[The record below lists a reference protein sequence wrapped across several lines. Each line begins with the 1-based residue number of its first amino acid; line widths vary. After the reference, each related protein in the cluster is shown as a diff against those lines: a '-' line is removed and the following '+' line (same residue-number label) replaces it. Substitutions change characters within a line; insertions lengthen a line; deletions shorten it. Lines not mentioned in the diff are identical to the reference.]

1 MLTVYETG
9 NKEGNK
15 FFRHV
20 LLPILFFHD
29 FLFGTKPNIKTSLI
43 ICCEKKNISVTK
55 ICLSKNNSKS
65 SLKENCHL
73 SINYLVSVLGHCQ
86 YI

>member
-43 ICCEKKNISVTK
+43 ICCEKKTFPLQKFVYPK
-55 ICLSKNNSKS
+55 IT
-65 SLKENCHL
+65 ENPL
-73 SINYLVSVLGHCQ
+73 
-86 YI
+86 